1 MALTLNGLFFYS
13 GTPALG
19 NLVLSIAP
27 VAGVDEFGNVYRAHI
42 VAGLNT
48 GAQTQIVATGGFGQL
63 IFPLNNATFPGLAL
77 INTSVRTGPPAYAQL
92 SLFGPSASAAG
103 LTNLI
108 SEAWNSANASGTS
121 FANKTSGY
129 FDSSATY
136 KEFAFMDASGFAI
149 RVCSELTASDPA
161 NVVTAANAGKPEIWH
176 DMRPLSNSFVG
187 TISGEYPPQFR
198 KCADGDV
205 QLIGKVKTPPT
216 SGNYNSVPFATLPT
230 AYRPNH
236 QFQSSL
242 AGVPDGAATPA
253 LSINTNGTLMFNF
266 LPNPLAQTTIMFNCR
281 YPLDNTGMIQS

>member
-1 MALTLNGLFFYS
+1 MSGFENNIINALNALIRAAIHSPNYVPGATGWSINKDGSAEFNNLTIRGTFFGVNFELNSNGLFFYS

-161 NVVTAANAGKPEIWH
+161 NVVTARPQVKAHFCSKPA
-176 DMRPLSNSFVG
+176 
-187 TISGEYPPQFR
+187 
-198 KCADGDV
+198 K
-205 QLIGKVKTPPT
+205 
-216 SGNYNSVPFATLPT
+216 
-230 AYRPNH
+230 
-236 QFQSSL
+236 
-242 AGVPDGAATPA
+242 
-253 LSINTNGTLMFNF
+253 
-266 LPNPLAQTTIMFNCR
+266 
-281 YPLDNTGMIQS
+281 